1 MIFTI
6 FNKDGEISHT
16 VDCDEITAK
25 MQVQGGQVLVDGEWL
40 AHFWD
45 GFSVQEK
52 PQQPTAAHEWIDF
65 KWVLNDDKLK
75 VQFKDSQAAAIA
87 SIGRKHAQML
97 DQLTG
102 SVTEQERNTW
112 QLKLPAAAAS
122 VAAGEPTDAAITL
135 FYGEAQEDG
144 VTVMVKCQRSMQKSE
159 AYTLVI
165 GMASRIKTRAE
176 NGVMAAENVEQ
187 IDIVLQQAITDAQ
200 EAAGQYLH
208 MIGLAQ

>member
-1 MIFTI
+1 MKYTI
-6 FNKDGEISHT
+6 FENDGAFSHI
-16 VDCDEITAK
+16 VECLPEDAFCQARE
-25 MQVQGGQVLVDGEWL
+25 GQKLIIGEW
-40 AHFWD
+40 AGYFWD
-45 GFSVQEK
+45 GIAVRPK
-52 PQQPTAAHEWIDF
+52 PQPPTAAHEWIDF
-65 KWVLNDDKLK
+65 KWILNDVKLK
-75 VQFKDSQAAAIA
+75 AQFKDSQVAAIA

-159 AYTLVI
+159 AYTLLI